1 MDDGHA
7 KFTGLLGA
15 CSWKAI
21 ADIVIH
27 CQIQGHATGG
37 DFLRKEHWR
46 GEEKRGK
53 EDEVNDI
60 VRASENARRIGL
72 MLQKA
77 RRR

>member
-7 KFTGLLGA
+7 KFAGLLGA

-21 ADIVIH
+21 ADIVI
-27 CQIQGHATGG
+27 QGHATGG
-37 DFLRKEHWR
+37 VFLGKKHWR

-60 VRASENARRIGL
+60 VRERVKTQGESG
-72 MLQKA
+72 
-77 RRR
+77 

>member
-15 CSWKAI
+15 CPWKAI
-21 ADIVIH
+21 ADIVI
-27 CQIQGHATGG
+27 QGHATGG
-37 DFLRKEHWR
+37 DCLRRGHWR

-60 VRASENARRIGL
+60 VRERVKTQGESG
-72 MLQKA
+72 
-77 RRR
+77 